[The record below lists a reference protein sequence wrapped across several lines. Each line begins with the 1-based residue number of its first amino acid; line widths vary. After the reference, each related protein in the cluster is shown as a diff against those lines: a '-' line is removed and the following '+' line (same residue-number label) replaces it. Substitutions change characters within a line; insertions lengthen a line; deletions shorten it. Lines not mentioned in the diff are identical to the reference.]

1 MSKETEI
8 NYKQEMTFTAVRYGN
23 STSIIHKFWHTDPPE
38 VSVVAEMLLSYAKE
52 IGINPEAIKDYF
64 YDIVREEIES
74 ENSKE
79 EYDA

>member
-1 MSKETEI
+1 MPKETEI
-8 NYKQEMTFTAVRYGN
+8 NYKQEITFTAVRYGN
-23 STSIIHKFWHTDPPE
+23 STSIIHRFWHTDPPDVE
-38 VSVVAEMLLSYAKE
+38 TVVDMFLSYAKE

-74 ENSKE
+74 EDSKE